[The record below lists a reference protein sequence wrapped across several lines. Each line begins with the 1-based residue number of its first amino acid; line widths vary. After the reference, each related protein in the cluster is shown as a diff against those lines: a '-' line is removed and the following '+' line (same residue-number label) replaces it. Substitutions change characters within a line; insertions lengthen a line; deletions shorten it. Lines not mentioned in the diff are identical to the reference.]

1 MRVKT
6 RLAPRA
12 NLDMGKSL
20 NRVLTAVAAL
30 FLTCSALPR
39 AQAAEPFLS
48 VTGLVS
54 KPLHLSLA
62 DLRALPASHI
72 SAAQLSGRGPVA
84 LDCTGVALALL
95 LERASPSIGSQRNTG
110 LAHTLLITGD
120 DGYAVAL
127 SFGEF
132 DPDYG
137 HATPII
143 ATDCDGKP
151 LEAPRLVVPGDRHA
165 GRAVRGV
172 VTIDVR

>member
-1 MRVKT
+1 
-6 RLAPRA
+6 
-12 NLDMGKSL
+12 L
-20 NRVLTAVAAL
+20 NRVPAAIVAVFLLCPDPPKAL
-30 FLTCSALPR
+30 
-39 AQAAEPFLS
+39 AAEPVLS

-62 DLRALPASHI
+62 DLRALPATHSN
-72 SAAQLSGRGPVA
+72 ATQLSGRGPVV
-84 LDCTGVALALL
+84 LDCTGVALSVLL
-95 LERASPSIGSQRNTG
+95 ARASPSIGSQRNAG

-137 HATPII
+137 RAQALV
-143 ATDCDGKP
+143 ATDCGGKP
-151 LEAPRLVVPGDRHA
+151 LEAPRLIVPGDSHA

-172 VTIDVR
+172 VTIEVR